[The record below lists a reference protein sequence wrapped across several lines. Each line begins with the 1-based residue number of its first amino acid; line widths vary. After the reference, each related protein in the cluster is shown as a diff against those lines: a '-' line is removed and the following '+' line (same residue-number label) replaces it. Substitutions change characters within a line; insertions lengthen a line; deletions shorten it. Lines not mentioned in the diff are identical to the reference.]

1 MYKSYLA
8 YKTKNE
14 KASKKFL
21 SAVKKPIEKSKDE
34 ILRADYLKL
43 SGLLRIQE
51 KDIDKGKKE
60 LIQAYVI
67 YSNNHLKYP
76 YRYEELKKLIE

>member
-1 MYKSYLA
+1 M
-8 YKTKNE
+8 
-14 KASKKFL
+14 

-34 ILRADYLKL
+34 ILKAEYLKL

-67 YSNNHLKYP
+67 YSNNHLKDP